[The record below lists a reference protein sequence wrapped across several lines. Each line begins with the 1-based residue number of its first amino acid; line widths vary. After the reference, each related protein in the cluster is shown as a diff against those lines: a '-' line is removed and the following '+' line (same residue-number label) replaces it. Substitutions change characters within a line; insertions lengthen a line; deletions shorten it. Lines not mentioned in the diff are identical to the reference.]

1 MHKSFF
7 ATQLGCMVSEAF
19 SANRE
24 GKVMGISSK
33 GIFLRSGDY
42 ILFITEAPYKSP
54 FNLYV
59 PGFDRLMSTLAMN
72 EQFEVTQD
80 GIHFT
85 DSDTRIVTEN
95 ADVWTPK
102 PPLAITT
109 EQAERQQQAAVL
121 LDQIAGID
129 AKKGWIFLHTEKGKA
144 VDSTDYAMTRIV
156 DNTRNFMTGFQQNA
170 LQRCL
175 EASASLFGLGGGLTP
190 SGDDWLT
197 GFLLYQTRYHQAE
210 NTPSGFLD
218 ELSALLQDMA
228 FQKTTTISANRIMA
242 ARRGWAEEPF
252 LAVIDTLFESGKAFP
267 QGLTELL
274 VRFGHSSGVDTTLGI
289 AAAVEC
295 E

>member
-1 MHKSFF
+1 
-7 ATQLGCMVSEAF
+7 MVSEAF

-33 GIFLRSGDY
+33 GIFLRCGDN
-42 ILFITEAPYKSP
+42 ILFITDALYKSP

-72 EQFEVTQD
+72 ERFVVTQ
-80 GIHFT
+80 GSLHFI
-85 DSDTRIVTEN
+85 DSDTRIVMEN
-95 ADVWTPK
+95 AEVWTPK

-109 EQAERQQQAAVL
+109 EQPVRQQQVTIL
-121 LDQIAGID
+121 LDQIARID
-129 AKKGWIFLHTEKGKA
+129 PKKGWIFLHTEKGKA
-144 VDSTDYAMTRIV
+144 VDSADYAVTRIV
-156 DNTRNFMTGFQQNA
+156 DNTRKFMNGFQQNA

-175 EASASLFGLGGGLTP
+175 EASGSLFGLGGGLTP

-210 NTPSGFLD
+210 NKSSSFLD
-218 ELSALLQDMA
+218 ELSTLLQDMA
-228 FQKTTTISANRIMA
+228 FKKTTTISANRILA

-252 LAVIDTLFESGKAFP
+252 LEVIDTLFEKGKVFP
-267 QGLTELL
+267 EGLTELL

-289 AAAVEC
+289 ASGVEC